1 MASRFWAAQG
11 ASESEDESDSREE
24 ESDNEQEIKVPTK
37 FGRGTAAAESSD
49 SESEAPQKRVVRS
62 ARDRTIDE
70 LQNTANKIKNAMN
83 INDWSV
89 IHTGI
94 NYTDQVD

>member
-24 ESDNEQEIKVPTK
+24 ESDNEQEIKVPAK
-37 FGRGTAAAESSD
+37 FGRGAATSD
-49 SESEAPQKRVVRS
+49 SESEESVPQKRVVRS
-62 ARDRTIDE
+62 ARDRTIEE

-83 INDWSV
+83 INDWSA
-89 IHTGI
+89 IHTGT
-94 NYTDQVD
+94 YFF